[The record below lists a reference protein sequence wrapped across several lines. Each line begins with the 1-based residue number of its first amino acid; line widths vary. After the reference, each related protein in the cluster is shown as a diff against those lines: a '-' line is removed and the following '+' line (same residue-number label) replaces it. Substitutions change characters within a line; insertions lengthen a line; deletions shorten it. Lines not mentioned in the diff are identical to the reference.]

1 MKLTKRQLN
10 KKLGSKVLKLD
21 GSYTGDMKDVEIRI
35 VRVRNEDLS
44 YINRLGNQI
53 IRKQSCVTIR
63 IKAMVKSK
71 KNTWHSLTG
80 YGPKAIRN
88 YIRKP
93 YTGISGTV
101 SKWVRLWGFDSEV
114 SLETIE
120 LVHPIDKI

>member
-10 KKLGSKVLKLD
+10 KKLGSKILKLD
-21 GSYTGDMKDVEIRI
+21 GYYTGDIKDVEIRI
-35 VRVRNEDLS
+35 VRARNEDLS
-44 YINRLGNQI
+44 YINRFGD
-53 IRKQSCVTIR
+53 RKEVIQTCVTIR

-71 KNTWHSLTG
+71 QNTWHSLKG

-93 YTGISGTV
+93 YTGISSTV

-120 LVHPIDKI
+120 LVYPSDKI